1 MATATVEPP
10 LPGPEE
16 YALDA
21 APLLIQTPD
30 QDPNQGQNRAE
41 TLWTWTPMWYRPCH
55 FRPSEF
61 DAVMQNLVRNPNV
74 LSSWL
79 FRADVVAETTQAV
92 TAENGPALPCFDG
105 LMRADER
112 TLVRRLIPRNTMRD
126 KPMLQTCV
134 FYESLS
140 RRADDDDDDDERGRH
155 GDTEVD
161 GAAMDTDG
169 DGPVERS
176 LVVYLPHT
184 TDLAEVPFYHPK
196 VQGVGFLHEWR
207 PMVGRGTVS
216 MHFSFFGEAAVANAP
231 AALASKLSR
240 PILARVA
247 LSLINT
253 VCKHGEGKRAGYVK
267 RVHHDQLVPQ
277 ASVQDRY
284 TRLKEKY
291 ARRLVQTWQETTDP
305 AKHVFEDLSI
315 AAFLMELW
323 KDMYGPTEEKQ
334 KNKGS
339 SGDKKESV
347 DEVPEAFPGFIDV
360 GCGNG
365 LLVHILNAEGYKGW
379 GFDARKRRSWQQYG
393 NGGDQTAAAAQ
404 PPESEDLPLRENLLL
419 PHFLT
424 QNNTHEDEQEQA
436 RESSI
441 DDNEEGRSRKR
452 LKGPTIH
459 DGTFPAGAFL
469 IANHADE
476 LTVWTP
482 LLAALAGCTFLA
494 IPCCSH
500 NFTGARFRAP
510 PPSSAAKE
518 ATASVSVT
526 LASSSTYASFV
537 EWVASVAED
546 CGWKVELE
554 MLRIPSTRNV
564 GIVGRTRTSSA
575 TPFTIEQA
583 MQVISKYG
591 GAHGFAD
598 NVAKLAAE
606 GKKSSH

>member
-1 MATATVEPP
+1 MVAAETQHT

-21 APLLIQTPD
+21 APLLVQESDAGDTVTGRDKAPGHI
-30 QDPNQGQNRAE
+30 NSS
-41 TLWTWTPMWYRPCH
+41 WTWTPMWHQLCH
-55 FRPSEF
+55 FGPGEF
-61 DAVMQNLVRNPNV
+61 DAVMQNLVRNPNI

-79 FRADVVAETTQAV
+79 FRADIVAEGTQAV
-92 TAENGPALPCFDG
+92 EAVKDGPVLPSFET
-105 LMRADER
+105 LARADER
-112 TLVRRLIPRNTMRD
+112 TLVRRLIPRNTLRD

-134 FYESLS
+134 FYESAS
-140 RRADDDDDDDERGRH
+140 RRDDEDVEEHDHTQANRVTLDANGN
-155 GDTEVD
+155 
-161 GAAMDTDG
+161 
-169 DGPVERS
+169 GPIERS

-184 TDLAEVPFYHPK
+184 TGPADIPFYHPK

-207 PMVGRGTVS
+207 PMDGDGTVS
-216 MHFSFFGEAAVANAP
+216 LHFSFFEEDVVAKSP
-231 AALASKLSR
+231 AALSGKLSR

-253 VCKHGEGKRAGYVK
+253 VHKHGEGKRAGYVK

-277 ASVQDRY
+277 ACVQDRY

-323 KDMYGPTEEKQ
+323 MDMYGSTDEKEHAG
-334 KNKGS
+334 KGD
-339 SGDKKESV
+339 GNM
-347 DEVPEAFPGFIDV
+347 VPVAFPGFIDV

-365 LLVHILNAEGYKGW
+365 LLVHILNEEGYRGW

-393 NGGDQTAAAAQ
+393 NNEDKRT
-404 PPESEDLPLRENLLL
+404 PESKGLSLRESLLL
-419 PHFLT
+419 PYFLT
-424 QNNTHEDEQEQA
+424 QDDSQQQSDEEDGT
-436 RESSI
+436 
-441 DDNEEGRSRKR
+441 DDDDRQRRKR
-452 LKGPTIH
+452 QKGPDIH
-459 DGTFPAGAFL
+459 DGTFPQGTFL

-482 LLAALAGCTFLA
+482 LLAALSDCTFLA

-510 PPSSAAKE
+510 PPSAAAKE
-518 ATASVSVT
+518 VTASVSVT

-546 CGWKVELE
+546 CGWKVEFE

-564 GIVGRTRTSSA
+564 GLVGRTRSSPTS
-575 TPFTIEQA
+575 FNLEQA
-583 MQVISKYG
+583 LQVITKYG

-598 NVAKLAAE
+598 NVASLLAE

>member
-1 MATATVEPP
+1 MVAKTELQFT
-10 LPGPEE
+10 GPEE
-16 YALDA
+16 YSLDA
-21 APLLIQTPD
+21 APILIQESVVGGPGTGRDKD
-30 QDPNQGQNRAE
+30 QGRVKSP
-41 TLWTWTPMWYRPCH
+41 WTWTPMWHQRCH
-55 FRPSEF
+55 FGPGEF
-61 DAVMQNLVRNPNV
+61 DAVMQNLVRNPNN

-79 FRADVVAETTQAV
+79 FRADIVAEGTQAV
-92 TAENGPALPCFDG
+92 DAIEDGPVLPFFET
-105 LMRADER
+105 LTRADER
-112 TLVRRLIPRNTMRD
+112 TLVRRLIPRNTLRD

-134 FYESLS
+134 FYESAS
-140 RRADDDDDDDERGRH
+140 RKDDEEDEEHNHSQADRA
-155 GDTEVD
+155 TVD
-161 GAAMDTDG
+161 ANAN
-169 DGPVERS
+169 GPIERS

-184 TDLAEVPFYHPK
+184 AGPADIPFYHPK

-207 PMVGRGTVS
+207 PMDGDGTIS
-216 MHFSFFGEAAVANAP
+216 LHFSFFGDVVVAKSP
-231 AALASKLSR
+231 AALSDKLSR

-253 VCKHGEGKRAGYVK
+253 VHKHGEGKRAGYVK

-277 ASVQDRY
+277 ACVQDRY

-291 ARRLVQTWQETTDP
+291 ARRLVHTWQETTDP
-305 AKHVFEDLSI
+305 TKHVFEDLSI

-323 KDMYGPTEEKQ
+323 MDMYGSTDEKEDAG
-334 KNKGS
+334 KG
-339 SGDKKESV
+339 D
-347 DEVPEAFPGFIDV
+347 DTMIPAAFPGFVDV

-365 LLVHILNAEGYKGW
+365 LLVHILNEEGYRGW

-393 NGGDQTAAAAQ
+393 NNEEKRTSQSD
-404 PPESEDLPLRENLLL
+404 DLLRESLLL
-419 PHFLT
+419 PYFLT
-424 QNNTHEDEQEQA
+424 QDDSQQQSDEEDET
-436 RESSI
+436 
-441 DDNEEGRSRKR
+441 DDDDDGKRRKCR
-452 LKGPTIH
+452 KGPDIH
-459 DGTFPAGAFL
+459 DGTFPQGTFL

-482 LLAALAGCTFLA
+482 LLAALSDCTFLA

-510 PPSSAAKE
+510 PPSAAAKE

-546 CGWKVELE
+546 CGWKVEFE

-564 GIVGRTRTSSA
+564 GLIGRTRSSPTS
-575 TPFTIEQA
+575 FNLEQA
-583 MQVISKYG
+583 LQVIAKYG

-598 NVAKLAAE
+598 NVASLLAE

>member
-1 MATATVEPP
+1 MAAATPPP

-16 YALDA
+16 YPNDA
-21 APLLIQTPD
+21 EPILIQTSSATE
-30 QDPNQGQNRAE
+30 QDGVP
-41 TLWTWTPMWYRPCH
+41 WTWSPMWHRECTFGPA
-55 FRPSEF
+55 EF

-79 FRADVVAETTQAV
+79 FRADMVAETS
-92 TAENGPALPCFDG
+92 EEALKTKGAPMEAFPFFSG
-105 LMRADER
+105 FVRADDR
-112 TLVRRLIPRNTMRD
+112 MIVRRLIPRNTMRD
-126 KPMLQTCV
+126 KPMLQTV
-134 FYESLS
+134 LYYGSLDDEEVEH
-140 RRADDDDDDDERGRH
+140 DDDDDDD
-155 GDTEVD
+155 VD
-161 GAAMDTDG
+161 
-169 DGPVERS
+169 RS
-176 LVVYLPHT
+176 LVVYLPHVT
-184 TDLAEVPFYHPK
+184 NPSDVPFYHPK
-196 VQGVGFLHEWR
+196 VQGVGFLHEWH
-207 PMVGRGTVS
+207 PIKGKGTTS
-216 MHFSFFGEAAVANAP
+216 MHFSFFPETAAATAANDAK
-231 AALASKLSR
+231 SKLSR

-277 ASVQDRY
+277 ARVQDRY

-291 ARRLVQTWQETTDP
+291 ARTLVETWQETTDP

-323 KDMYGPTEEKQ
+323 ADMYAKST
-334 KNKGS
+334 
-339 SGDKKESV
+339 
-347 DEVPEAFPGFIDV
+347 FPGFVDV

-365 LLVHILNAEGYKGW
+365 LLVHILNTEGYAGW
-379 GFDARKRRSWQQYG
+379 GFDARKRRSWLQYG
-393 NGGDQTAAAAQ
+393 NGTVDAAASA
-404 PPESEDLPLRENLLL
+404 DAPLRESLLL
-419 PHFLT
+419 PSFLT
-424 QNNTHEDEQEQA
+424 DTE
-436 RESSI
+436 ESST
-441 DDNEEGRSRKR
+441 S
-452 LKGPTIH
+452 LPLH
-459 DGTFPAGAFL
+459 DGTFPPGTFL

-476 LTVWTP
+476 LTAWTP
-482 LLAALAGCTFLA
+482 LLAALSGCPFIA

-510 PPSSAAKE
+510 PPSSASKE

-537 EWVASVAED
+537 EWVVSVAED
-546 CGWKVELE
+546 CGWTVEFE

-564 GIVGRTRTSSA
+564 GLIGRRRKTDAPLTV
-575 TPFTIEQA
+575 EQA
-583 MQVISKYG
+583 WNIINKYG

>member
-1 MATATVEPP
+1 MATVTIVEPP

-16 YALDA
+16 YAVDA
-21 APLLIQTPD
+21 APLLIQAP
-30 QDPNQGQNRAE
+30 QAEEQGLDH
-41 TLWTWTPMWYRPCH
+41 TDSPWTWTPMWHRPCH
-55 FRPSEF
+55 FGPGEF

-79 FRADVVAETTQAV
+79 FRADIVAETTQAV
-92 TAENGPALPCFDG
+92 TAEDGPALPCFEG
-105 LMRADER
+105 VVRADER
-112 TLVRRLIPRNTMRD
+112 TLVRRLIPRNTLRD

-134 FYESLS
+134 FYESAS
-140 RRADDDDDDDERGRH
+140 RRDDDDDLDDDGGH
-155 GDTEVD
+155 AHDHAEVD
-161 GAAMDTDG
+161 GEAAVDAN
-169 DGPVERS
+169 GPVERS
-176 LVVYLPHT
+176 LVIYLPHT
-184 TDLAEVPFYHPK
+184 TGPADVPFYHPK

-216 MHFSFFGEAAVANAP
+216 LHFSFFSEEAVAKAP
-231 AALASKLSR
+231 EALASKLSR

-267 RVHHDQLVPQ
+267 RVYHDQLVPQ

-323 KDMYGPTEEKQ
+323 KDMYGSDEEK
-334 KNKGS
+334 KRNDNANL
-339 SGDKKESV
+339 DK
-347 DEVPEAFPGFIDV
+347 VPEAFPGFIDV

-365 LLVHILNAEGYKGW
+365 LLVHILNEEGYKGW
-379 GFDARKRRSWQQYG
+379 GFDARKRRSWLQYG
-393 NGGDQTAAAAQ
+393 NGEERTAAS
-404 PPESEDLPLRENLLL
+404 ESRGLPLRESLLL
-419 PHFLT
+419 PYFLT
-424 QNNTHEDEQEQA
+424 DDTKKEDKDENKKNDEN
-436 RESSI
+436 
-441 DDNEEGRSRKR
+441 DDNNGEDGDEGRSRKR

-459 DGTFPAGAFL
+459 DGTFPPGTFL

-564 GIVGRTRTSSA
+564 GIVGRTRASSSSTS
-575 TPFTIEQA
+575 PFTIEQA
-583 MQVISKYG
+583 WQVIAKYG